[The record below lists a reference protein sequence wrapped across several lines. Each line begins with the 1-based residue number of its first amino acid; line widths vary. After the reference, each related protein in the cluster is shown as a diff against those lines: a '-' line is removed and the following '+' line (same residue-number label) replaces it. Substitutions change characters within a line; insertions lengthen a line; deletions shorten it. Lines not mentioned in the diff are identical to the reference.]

1 MRDAPA
7 AEARSPSGLLRILG
21 FWDGVAV
28 VVGVTIGSGI
38 LRTPGIVAG
47 QLGRPGLIAAIWV
60 LGALLALGSALCL
73 AELVAQLP
81 RVGGKYVYARE
92 AFGPLTG
99 FVAGWSEIVS
109 RGMTAAA
116 KCVVIGEYLV
126 LLAGRGSVRGLAL
139 AAALAFAALHWTGLR
154 PVRAFQ
160 NTATFLKVAIL
171 LAVSAL
177 GFALGSGFSWEL
189 PPAAPRTALQALAAV
204 AISFQVVSF
213 TYYGYD
219 EATKLGEETRD
230 PRRRLPRVLAVGV
243 LAVTVLYLLV
253 NAAFLYVLTPAEMAG
268 STLVAADVASRLAG
282 GRVGALVTAAALVVL
297 AGSLNVNFLTLP
309 RVGLA
314 MAQDGLAPR
323 PMTAVSGS
331 GAPRTALA
339 VATAVIVVAA
349 LAGSFQNLVLVIM
362 SIVLIV
368 DGTVILALFRLR
380 RTRPD
385 LERPYR
391 VPLYPWLPS
400 VVLAVYGALLAGIAV
415 SLPWVV
421 AVAVGVLALLAV
433 LGLPFARASRAAGE
447 SPARLG

>member
-1 MRDAPA
+1 MATAESSDAP
-7 AEARSPSGLLRILG
+7 RSRSGLLRILG

-47 QLGRPGLIAAIWV
+47 QLGRPALIAAIWV

-126 LLAGRGSVRGLAL
+126 LLTGRGSVRGLAL
-139 AAALAFAALHWTGLR
+139 AAALAFAALHWSGLR

-160 NTATFLKVAIL
+160 NTATVVKVAIL
-171 LAVSAL
+171 LGVSAL
-177 GFALGSGFSWEL
+177 AFALGPGFDWDL
-189 PPAAPRTALQALAAV
+189 PPAAPRTPLGALAAV
-204 AISFQVVSF
+204 AIAFQVISF

-219 EATKLGEETRD
+219 EATKLGEEMRD
-230 PRRRLPRVLAVGV
+230 PQRRLPRVLATGV
-243 LAVTVLYLLV
+243 LVVTAIYLLV

-268 STLVAADVASRLAG
+268 SALVAADVASRLAG
-282 GRVGALVTAAALVVL
+282 GSVGALVTVGALVVL

-314 MAQDGLAPR
+314 MAQDGLAPG
-323 PMTAVSGS
+323 PMTRVSGG
-331 GAPRTALA
+331 GAPRVALA
-339 VATAVIVVAA
+339 VATAVIVIAA
-349 LAGSFQNLVLVIM
+349 LVGSFQNLVLVIM
-362 SIVLIV
+362 SIVLLV
-368 DGTVILALFRLR
+368 DGAVILSLFRLR

-391 VPLYPWLPS
+391 VPLYPVLPAA
-400 VVLAVYGALLAGIAV
+400 VLAVYAALLAGIAV
-415 SLPWVV
+415 SIPWVV
-421 AVAVGVLALLAV
+421 GLAVAVLALLAIV
-433 LGLPFARASRAAGE
+433 GVPFARRSKAVTSEAG
-447 SPARLG
+447 SW